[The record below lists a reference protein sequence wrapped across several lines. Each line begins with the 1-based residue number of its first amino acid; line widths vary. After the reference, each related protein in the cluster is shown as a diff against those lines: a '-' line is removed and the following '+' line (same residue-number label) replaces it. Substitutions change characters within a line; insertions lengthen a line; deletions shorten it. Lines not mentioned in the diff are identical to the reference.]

1 MRAEK
6 RWNHVT
12 CSDPTQVKT
21 VLVKYLLYPEQRK
34 HTLVVTWLK
43 QIYIG
48 CYSILVS
55 LSNAVDQVCTPQKL
69 CYIVPV
75 CGNMT
80 LAALPLIHNMQLHSI
95 LRPPLK
101 VMEDRSVDQHP
112 QGVHDARPH
121 HQDEVV
127 LC

>member
-1 MRAEK
+1 MVIHG
-6 RWNHVT
+6 NT
-12 CSDPTQVKT
+12 
-21 VLVKYLLYPEQRK
+21 
-34 HTLVVTWLK
+34 
-43 QIYIG
+43 
-48 CYSILVS
+48 
-55 LSNAVDQVCTPQKL
+55 VDQLCTPQKL
-69 CYIVPV
+69 CCATVPV

-95 LRPPLK
+95 LWPPLK
-101 VMEDRSVDQHP
+101 IMEDRSVDHHP